1 MTGTEVALVITSC
14 GTLITA
20 LGQMYNVFNIR
31 RLERNTNSI
40 SSRNEAI
47 AKQLGITE
55 GKQAGLQQGRDERRT

>member
-20 LGQMYNVFNIR
+20 LGQVYNVFNIR

-40 SSRNEAI
+40 STRNEAI
-47 AKQLGITE
+47 ARQLGVTE
-55 GKQAGLQQGRDERRT
+55 GVANEKANPS

>member
-1 MTGTEVALVITSC
+1 MTGAETALIITSF

-20 LGQMYNVFNIR
+20 LGQLYNVFNIR

-47 AKQLGITE
+47 ARQLGVTE
-55 GKQAGLQQGRDERRT
+55 GAATEKAKRP

>member
-1 MTGTEVALVITSC
+1 MTGTEIALVITSC

-20 LGQMYNVFNIR
+20 LGQLYNVFNIR

-55 GKQAGLQQGRDERRT
+55 GVAKEKANPS

>member
-1 MTGTEVALVITSC
+1 MTATEVALIIGSC

-20 LGQMYNVFNIR
+20 LGQVYNVYNIR

-40 SSRNEAI
+40 SVRNEKI

-55 GKQAGLQQGRDERRT
+55 GRADEKANPS